1 VYIFTAGLA
10 VKVAVMTISLAE
22 APTVAVVVVAEAAE
36 KVTFP
41 DPVAVHPP
49 KT

>member
-1 VYIFTAGLA
+1 M
-10 VKVAVMTISLAE
+10 KVAVMAMSLAE
-22 APTVAVVVVAEAAE
+22 LPIVAVVVVAEAAE